1 MNSRFLNKVK
11 VVESFPGFKEG
22 DVLSLNKSTGLFQYL
37 YNELE
42 EDNSPLKNIYSELTE
57 YKPSLSKDHILDD
70 MSYFMDIS
78 EYEMKDKVW
87 VEERIAELKDYMM
100 KMDMDSKEGILPED
114 VNVHEAKTVWQ
125 NLIWE
130 LETVLGMR
138 KSFRSD
144 LREVK

>member
-70 MSYFMDIS
+70 MSYFQDIS
-78 EYEMKDKVW
+78 EYETKSKDW
-87 VEERIAELKDYMM
+87 MEERMLELKKFITNIDA
-100 KMDMDSKEGILPED
+100 DSKEGLLPESVD
-114 VNVHEAKTVWQ
+114 VKEAKTVWQ

-130 LETVLGMR
+130 YETILGMR
-138 KSFRSD
+138 RQYRSD
-144 LREVK
+144 L